1 MSTAL
6 AVSCAICLGVE
17 MLISL
22 VRHTTR
28 AATVGKKYGSLLE
41 LRVESISTSSNGMAY
56 WVQGRPVPVLEAT
69 GREDVLLASTLHDI
83 VSAVPVIVEGPFGP
97 NIGIASWIY
106 RRLIKEQK
114 RQHPMQVPT
123 VDKLCLVA
131 DSTGFCRSLSLWAW
145 YAASFPLLITSTT
158 PEVLKEYFGEN
169 KVIGEA
175 ADPHELEKRVRHYS
189 SDSRLILICGKP
201 KFQSQVE
208 EWAASALTINR

>member
-6 AVSCAICLGVE
+6 AITCAICLGIE
-17 MLISL
+17 LIISF

-28 AATVGKKYGSLLE
+28 AATVGKKYGNLLE

-69 GREDVLLASTLHDI
+69 GMQDVLLVSIHNI
-83 VSAVPVIVEGPFGP
+83 VNAMPVIVEGPFGP

-106 RRLIKEQK
+106 HRLINEQK
-114 RQHPMQVPT
+114 RQHSTQVPV

-131 DSTGFCRSLSLWAW
+131 DSTGLCRSVSLWAW
-145 YAASFPLLITSTT
+145 YAASFPLLIPSTT
-158 PEVLKEYFGEN
+158 PEVLKEYFGEK

-175 ADPHELEKRVRHYS
+175 ADPHELEKRVRYYS
-189 SDSRLILICGKP
+189 SDSRLIVICGKP
-201 KFQSQVE
+201 KFQNQIE
-208 EWAASALTINR
+208 EWAASTLTINR